1 MSKNALDPN
10 TLKAFCTEVQKL
22 AGISTATKVVGGLGA
37 GAIGYSTLKGGLKGV
52 KEQRM
57 RGPLPGTTNMPILS

>member
-1 MSKNALDPN
+1 MSKKTLDPD
-10 TLKAFCTEVQKL
+10 TLKAFCAEVQKL
-22 AGISTATKVVGGLGA
+22 AGISTATKAGLGLGA
-37 GAIGYSTLKGGLKGV
+37 GAIGYSALKGGVKGV